1 MVQTNYFRNKAS
13 YMLWLLVT
21 FMLCTQQ
28 MMAAKDN
35 QEGQH
40 INIDKVK
47 YRIAYLCK
55 MAPDTTKTPYN
66 YWESETRLDIG
77 NKTTHFY
84 DRSKQVKDS
93 IMAEQS
99 NTGTYEGKKLP
110 KVVLSWELYKNY
122 PSDGETAFLD
132 KLASNNYLC
141 IEKVEVPNW
150 EIIPDS
156 SASIIGYK
164 CQLAKTSFKGRI
176 WYAWYTEDIPLNEG
190 PWKLYGLPGLVLR
203 AYDQREQ
210 YIFDAIGMASLNGST
225 HITFA
230 QKKREK
236 ITQKELREAKDKF
249 DAVETLHAMER
260 KTGITFK
267 GGLPAGAIKALNR
280 RLKGNPIELE

>member
-1 MVQTNYFRNKAS
+1 MRRITLLLAAILTVCSLNAQKGNKNEK
-13 YMLWLLVT
+13 VV
-21 FMLCTQQ
+21 
-28 MMAAKDN
+28 
-35 QEGQH
+35 
-40 INIDKVK
+40 NIDKVN
-47 YRIAYLCK
+47 YRITYNGK
-55 MAPDTTKTPYN
+55 MASDTTKVPYN

-93 IMAEQS
+93 IMAEQYKI
-99 NTGTYEGKKLP
+99 GIYEGKKLP
-110 KVVLSWELYKNY
+110 KVVFSWELYKNY
-122 PSDGETAFLD
+122 PSDGETSFLD

-141 IEKVEVPNW
+141 IEKVEIPDW
-150 EIIPDS
+150 KIIPDS
-156 SASIIGYK
+156 SSYIIGYK
-164 CQLAKTSFKGRI
+164 CQLAKASFKGRI
-176 WYAWYTEDIPLNEG
+176 WYAWYTEDIPLSEG

-203 AYDQREQ
+203 AYDQSKQ

>member
-1 MVQTNYFRNKAS
+1 MV
-13 YMLWLLVT
+13 
-21 FMLCTQQ
+21 
-28 MMAAKDN
+28 
-35 QEGQH
+35 
-40 INIDKVK
+40 
-47 YRIAYLCK
+47 
-55 MAPDTTKTPYN
+55 PDTTRVPYN
-66 YWESETRLDIG
+66 YWESEMRLDIG
-77 NKTTHFY
+77 SKTTHFY

-93 IMAEQS
+93 IMAEQYKI
-99 NTGTYEGKKLP
+99 GIYEGKKLP
-110 KVVLSWELYKNY
+110 KVVFSWELYKNY
-122 PSDGETAFLD
+122 PSDGETSFLD

-141 IEKVEVPNW
+141 IEKVEIPDW
-150 EIIPDS
+150 KIIPDS
-156 SASIIGYK
+156 SSYIIGYK
-164 CQLAKTSFKGRI
+164 CQLAKASFKGRI
-176 WYAWYTEDIPLNEG
+176 WYAWYTEDIPLSEG

-203 AYDQREQ
+203 AYDQSKQ

>member
-1 MVQTNYFRNKAS
+1 MRRITLLLAAILTVCSLNAQKGNKNEK
-13 YMLWLLVT
+13 VV
-21 FMLCTQQ
+21 
-28 MMAAKDN
+28 
-35 QEGQH
+35 
-40 INIDKVK
+40 NIDKVN
-47 YRIAYLCK
+47 YRITYNGK
-55 MAPDTTKTPYN
+55 MAPDTTKVPYN

-93 IMAEQS
+93 IMAEQYKI
-99 NTGTYEGKKLP
+99 GIYEGKKLP
-110 KVVLSWELYKNY
+110 KVVFSWELYKNY
-122 PSDGETAFLD
+122 PSDGETSFLD

-141 IEKVEVPNW
+141 IEKVEIPNW
-150 EIIPDS
+150 KIIPDS
-156 SASIIGYK
+156 SSSIIGYK
-164 CQLAKTSFKGRI
+164 CQLAKASFKGRI
-176 WYAWYTEDIPLNEG
+176 WYAWYTEDIPLSEG

-203 AYDQREQ
+203 AYDQSKQ

>member
-28 MMAAKDN
+28 MIAAKDN
-35 QEGQH
+35 QEGQC

-55 MAPDTTKTPYN
+55 MAPDTTKVPYS

-93 IMAEQS
+93 IMAEQYKI
-99 NTGTYEGKKLP
+99 GIYEGKKLP
-110 KVVLSWELYKNY
+110 KEVFSWELYKNY
-122 PSDGETAFLD
+122 PSDGETSFLD

-141 IEKVEVPNW
+141 IEKVEIPDW
-150 EIIPDS
+150 KIIPDS
-156 SASIIGYK
+156 SSSIIGYK
-164 CQLAKTSFKGRI
+164 CQLAKASFKGRI
-176 WYAWYTEDIPLNEG
+176 WYAWYTEDIPLSEG

-203 AYDQREQ
+203 AYDQNKQ
-210 YIFDAIGMASLNGST
+210 YIFDAIGMASLNGYT

-249 DAVETLHAMER
+249 DAVETLHIMER

>member
-1 MVQTNYFRNKAS
+1 
-13 YMLWLLVT
+13 
-21 FMLCTQQ
+21 
-28 MMAAKDN
+28 
-35 QEGQH
+35 
-40 INIDKVK
+40 
-47 YRIAYLCK
+47 
-55 MAPDTTKTPYN
+55 MAPDTTKVPYS

-93 IMAEQS
+93 IMAEQYKI
-99 NTGTYEGKKLP
+99 GIYEGKKLP
-110 KVVLSWELYKNY
+110 KEVFSWELYKNY
-122 PSDGETAFLD
+122 PSDGETSFLD

-141 IEKVEVPNW
+141 IEKVEIPDW
-150 EIIPDS
+150 KIIPDS
-156 SASIIGYK
+156 SSSIIGYK
-164 CQLAKTSFKGRI
+164 CQLAKASFKGRI
-176 WYAWYTEDIPLNEG
+176 WYAWYTEDIPLSEG

-203 AYDQREQ
+203 AYDQNKQ
-210 YIFDAIGMASLNGST
+210 YIFDAIGMASLNGYT

-249 DAVETLHAMER
+249 DAVETLHIMER

>member
-35 QEGQH
+35 QEGQY

-55 MAPDTTKTPYN
+55 MAPDTTKVPYN

-156 SASIIGYK
+156 SSSIIGYK
-164 CQLAKTSFKGRI
+164 CQLAKASFKGRI
-176 WYAWYTEDIPLNEG
+176 WYAWYTEDIPLSEG

-203 AYDQREQ
+203 AYDQSKQ

-225 HITFA
+225 YITFA